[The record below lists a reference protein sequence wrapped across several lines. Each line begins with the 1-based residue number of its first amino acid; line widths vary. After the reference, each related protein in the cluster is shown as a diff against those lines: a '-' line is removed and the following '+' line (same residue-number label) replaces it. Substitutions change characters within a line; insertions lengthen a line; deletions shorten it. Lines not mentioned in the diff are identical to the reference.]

1 MSLHILQMSRVG
13 SSINDPIASSPQNM
27 QDSRFTD
34 CRYADPDSNESS
46 V

>member
-13 SSINDPIASSPQNM
+13 SSINDPIASSSQNM
-27 QDSRFTD
+27 QDSRFTG
-34 CRYADPDSNESS
+34 RYAYPDSIGSS

>member
-27 QDSRFTD
+27 QDSRFI